1 MIEVVRPEATYYLP
15 KGLPQHKI
23 DRFIEYG
30 TEPDLLPLLETILTR
45 NTGDVITAGV
55 FVGGLLPTLCKFAT
69 RVWAWDCVPEHV
81 ECAHKM
87 TKTNGLRNCTVQ
99 LAALGDQRETV
110 TVTTGCTGQPTLAG
124 ESCIVENGE
133 CVSDLLDL
141 KGYDLDTF
149 EVQQV
154 TIDSNEYRD
163 LALIQLDLEGYELP
177 ALVGAKRTIEQH
189 TPAIIV
195 EDRPA
200 LCHSL
205 LVSWGYSFQGTCS
218 GDRIYVHRSK
228 LDK

>member
-23 DRFIEYG
+23 DQFTAHG

-55 FVGGLLPTLCKFAT
+55 FVGGLLPTLCRLAT

-87 TKTNGLRNCTVQ
+87 TQTNGLRNCTVQ
-99 LAALGDQRETV
+99 LAALGDRVETV
-110 TVTTGCTGQPTLAG
+110 TVTTGCTGQPSLAG
-124 ESCIVENGE
+124 ESCIVEAGVPVN
-133 CVSDLLDL
+133 DLLDL
-141 KGYDLDTF
+141 AGYELDTF
-149 EVQQV
+149 EVQQT

-189 TPAIIV
+189 LPAIIV

-205 LVSWGYSFQGTCS
+205 LLSWGYSFQGIRS
-218 GDRIYVHRSK
+218 GDRIYIHRSK